1 MSGRQYETKDGE
13 GALFKNDRKE
23 SEQHPDYNGNLRLN
37 GQDYWV
43 SAWIKSSK
51 AGKKYMSLSLRPKQV
66 QEHRGATRNPPP
78 QTSPAD
84 DFNDDVPF

>member
-1 MSGRQYETKDGE
+1 MSRDFAPRDGD
-13 GALFKNDRKE
+13 GALFRNERKE

-43 SAWIKSSK
+43 SGWLKSSK
-51 AGKKYMSLSLRPKQV
+51 AGKKYMSLSVRPKMA
-66 QEHRGATRNPPP
+66 QEHRGAPRNPPP

-84 DFNDDVPF
+84 DPSDDIPF